1 MFAALR
7 KYRTIKMVGWRVHFS
22 SDAPAYFAGS
32 LSVSQEI
39 SRMHLPEKASPGVLP
54 YCAVFPYIYTK
65 KRVTQ

>member
-22 SDAPAYFAGS
+22 SDAPANYAGS

-39 SRMHLPEKASPGVLP
+39 SRMHLPEKAPSGVLP
-54 YCAVFPYIYTK
+54 YCSVFPYIYTK
-65 KRVTQ
+65 KRATQ